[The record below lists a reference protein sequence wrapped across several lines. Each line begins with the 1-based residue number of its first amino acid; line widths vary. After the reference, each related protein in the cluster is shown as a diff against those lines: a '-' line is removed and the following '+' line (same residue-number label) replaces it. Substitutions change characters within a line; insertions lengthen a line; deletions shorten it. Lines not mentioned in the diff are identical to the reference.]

1 MKHAL
6 KAGLAGLVVFSWP
19 IADAQKKQPPA
30 EWDGLQKVAAKK
42 FDLAYLLPGADFK
55 TYTKVMI
62 DPSEA
67 AFRKNWQKDH
77 NNATRSLDMRITDD
91 EAREMLKA
99 VQTAFDEII
108 TQTYKNNGYQVVTTP
123 GPDVMRL
130 KTGVFNIDVDAPDQM
145 TASRTRT
152 YSSEAGRASLIVEV
166 RDSMSGA
173 VLARGIDSRDVGD
186 MGFTVRRS
194 RVSNR
199 ADFERVFKTWAQ
211 MSVDGLAT
219 LKAMPPIGVA
229 VAQN

>member
-1 MKHAL
+1 MKQVVTA
-6 KAGLAGLVVFSWP
+6 ALAGLMVFAAPLSE
-19 IADAQKKQPPA
+19 AQKKPPA
-30 EWDGLQKVAAKK
+30 EWDGLQKVDAKR

-55 TYTKVMI
+55 AYTKVMI
-62 DPSEA
+62 DPTEA

-77 NNATRSLDMRITDD
+77 NNASRGLDMRISDD
-91 EAREMLKA
+91 EAREMLQA
-99 VQTAFDEII
+99 VQTSFHDII
-108 TQTYKNNGYQVVTTP
+108 TQAYKDAGYQVVTTP

-152 YSSEAGRASLIVEV
+152 YSSEAGRASMIIEV

-173 VLARGIDSRDVGD
+173 VLARGIDTRDVGD
-186 MGFTVRRS
+186 GFTVRRT

-199 ADFERVFKTWAQ
+199 ADFEREFKNWAK
-211 MSVDGLAT
+211 MSIDGLET
-219 LKAMPPIGVA
+219 LKAMPPVGAA

>member
-6 KAGLAGLVVFSWP
+6 KAALAGLLVVSAP
-19 IADAQKKQPPA
+19 IADAQKKKPPA
-30 EWDGLQKVAAKK
+30 EWDGLQKVDAKK

-55 TYTKVMI
+55 AYTKVMI
-62 DPSEA
+62 DPAEA
-67 AFRKNWQKDH
+67 AFRKNWQKDY
-77 NNATRSLDMRITDD
+77 NNTNRSLDMRITDD
-91 EAREMLKA
+91 EAREMLAA
-99 VQTAFDEII
+99 VQTAFQEII
-108 TQTYKNNGYQVVTTP
+108 TQTYKDNGYEVVTTP

-130 KTGVFNIDVDAPDQM
+130 RTAVFNIDVDAPDQM

-152 YSSEAGRASLIVEV
+152 YSSEAGQASMMIEV

-173 VLARGIDSRDVGD
+173 VLARGIDSREVGD

-199 ADFERVFKTWAQ
+199 ADFERVFKTWSQ